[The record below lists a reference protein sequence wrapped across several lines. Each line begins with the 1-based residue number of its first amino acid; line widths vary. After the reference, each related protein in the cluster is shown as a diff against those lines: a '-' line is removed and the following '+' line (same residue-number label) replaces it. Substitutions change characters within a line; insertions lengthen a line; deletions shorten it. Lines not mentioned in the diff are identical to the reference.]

1 MLTEN
6 VGLAKY
12 VRYYGLAVVKK
23 GSTLKLKEL
32 KHRKT
37 CHTGAGKTVGWVIP
51 VGYLLRTEKMPN
63 LGNQWKSA
71 AEYFGGS
78 CVPGMIFNSVCGD
91 GGGMSL

>member
-1 MLTEN
+1 M
-6 VGLAKY
+6 
-12 VRYYGLAVVKK
+12 RYYGLAVVKK

-37 CHTGAGKTVGWVIP
+37 CHTGAGRTVGWVIP

>member
-1 MLTEN
+1 M
-6 VGLAKY
+6 
-12 VRYYGLAVVKK
+12 RYYGLAVVKK
-23 GSTLKLKEL
+23 GSTLKLTEL
-32 KHRKT
+32 NGKKT

-78 CVPGMIFNSVCGD
+78 CVPGMIFNYVCGD
-91 GGGMSL
+91 RGGVSL

>member
-1 MLTEN
+1 M
-6 VGLAKY
+6 
-12 VRYYGLAVVKK
+12 RYYGLAVVKK
-23 GSTLKLKEL
+23 GSTLKLTEL
-32 KHRKT
+32 NGKKT